1 MDITKEST
9 NRSGVTEGEEEP
21 FCRIKND
28 RVAFR
33 QSVTENRE
41 KGLATHNTA
50 TPTSNI
56 TITQHLSQAKASY
69 GTLPSSST
77 SRNPKTETQLQSSEE
92 TQLQSSEETQLKTSI
107 FYHISNPIVRWR
119 ADHARPPY
127 KMIVEL
133 LKMAALVV
141 QVALLVEDPV
151 SNYSNFQGEIQD
163 VFSNLLCQTNPHIVP
178 KIRGNPYNTYT
189 YNLYTASDLEY
200 IFDRVDNILFPNLS
214 TLLGAYNYSYGEN
227 GTVRPIEISLTQYS
241 QGVLCTV
248 QKPFQCNGAPNT
260 TYSTLTPDGSKSIF
274 QQFLGMCGR
283 EDCFQRLKSMEV
295 RFFLTNVRMLQPEWV
310 QCFGITIKLSVV
322 SEGGGRL
329 QLTLLAAQQCTEC
342 DDQMPYQSAGKNC
355 IPSYEGW
362 NTETFFCFVVFVLC
376 VISLVLALNAL
387 RKSCKLAKAM
397 GRFYHQH
404 LNLPLTWSQRAPL
417 FEYWHFINIISDL
430 VILPGTIIN
439 FLFDLLHTCDMLSH
453 IETVRILLGIGTV
466 LQAAVILR
474 YTSYFKQFNMLSCA
488 LDVAF
493 PRLVKFLVCVGILFM
508 SFMLCGWAVL
518 GPFHYKFSDYDVS
531 FYTLFSTLNGDD
543 LWNTFTGM
551 TTYDNKGIFIF
562 SQIFFI
568 VFLILFIYAILNL
581 FVSLIIQSYEESQL
595 QEPHLKDEVQKF
607 VFSGP
612 LMPGGVAL
620 KDVIPTA
627 LYVSPEVV
635 KRQEPPC
642 EVKVSDQSNTYG
654 DYL

>member
-1 MDITKEST
+1 MDNHITKEST

-41 KGLATHNTA
+41 KADGALGHEAKTFMRHLADKIAAIWHKSPNEVLGY
-50 TPTSNI
+50 
-56 TITQHLSQAKASY
+56 HLLSQAKASY

-77 SRNPKTETQLQSSEE
+77 SRNPKTDPQLQSSEE
-92 TQLQSSEETQLKTSI
+92 AQLKTSI

-248 QKPFQCNGAPNT
+248 QKPSQCNAAPNT
-260 TYSTLTPDGSKSIF
+260 TYSTLTPDG
-274 QQFLGMCGR
+274 R
-283 EDCFQRLKSMEV
+283 
-295 RFFLTNVRMLQPEWV
+295 
-310 QCFGITIKLSVV
+310 
-322 SEGGGRL
+322 
-329 QLTLLAAQQCTEC
+329 
-342 DDQMPYQSAGKNC
+342 
-355 IPSYEGW
+355 W

-488 LDVAF
+488 LDVTFLSDAILCIRCNLPPQMLSCALDVAF

-543 LWNTFTGM
+543 LWNTYTGM

-562 SQIFFI
+562 SQIFFT